1 MLGVVDD
8 YSDYSMLSQ
17 IVVVYNQPYQAE
29 NCDLMLVLWILWG
42 SNDY

>member
-1 MLGVVDD
+1 MDD
-8 YSDYSMLSQ
+8 YSDYSMLPQ

-29 NCDLMLVLWILWG
+29 NRDLMFVLWILWG